1 MFKKIISYIKNLYT
15 PIPDYSSPHGILYKR
30 ILNSSYDRRFYE
42 KIMVPD
48 TLDGRFDLII
58 LHIFIIVK
66 IFKNST
72 EQNKNFTQK
81 LFDIFMLE
89 VESSY
94 REMGISDQSFSK
106 KMKVVIES
114 FYGRTK
120 MYDLNFDNKNEFI
133 NCLVRNIWPE
143 DASKEIFAGDLYDF
157 VIQKVNK
164 YSNKSIGEIL
174 ELSVDGF

>member
-1 MFKKIISYIKNLYT
+1 MFKKIISYIKNFFSSA
-15 PIPDYSSPHGILYKR
+15 PDYLSPHGILYKR
-30 ILNSSYDRRFYE
+30 ILNSSYEKRFYE
-42 KIMVPD
+42 KITVPD

-58 LHIFIIVK
+58 LHIFVIIK
-66 IFKNST
+66 IFKNSS
-72 EQNKNFTQK
+72 EQNQNFTQK

-120 MYDLNFDNKNEFI
+120 MYDLNFNNKDEFI
-133 NCLVRNIWPE
+133 NCLIRNIWSE
-143 DASKEIFAGDLYDF
+143 DISKKIFASELYNF

-164 YSNKSIGEIL
+164 YNNKSIGEIL

>member
-1 MFKKIISYIKNLYT
+1 MFKKIISYLKNFYN
-15 PIPDYSSPHGILYKR
+15 PAPDYVSPHGVLYKR
-30 ILNSSYDRRFYE
+30 ILKSSYERYFY
-42 KIMVPD
+42 KKLMVPD

-58 LHIFIIVK
+58 LHIFVILK
-66 IFKNST
+66 IYKNSS

-120 MYDLNFDNKNEFI
+120 MYDLNYENEHEFI
-133 NCLVRNIWPE
+133 NCLIRNIWSNDSSYTVSARE
-143 DASKEIFAGDLYDF
+143 LYEF
-157 VIQKVNK
+157 VILKVNK
-164 YSNKSIGEIL
+164 YKNKSINEVL
-174 ELSVDGF
+174 ELSSDGF

>member
-1 MFKKIISYIKNLYT
+1 MFKKIISYLKNLYN
-15 PIPDYSSPHGILYKR
+15 PVPDYSSPHGALYKR
-30 ILNSSYDRRFYE
+30 ILNSSYERHFYK

-58 LHIFIIVK
+58 LHIFVILKVY
-66 IFKNST
+66 KNSS

-120 MYDLNFDNKNEFI
+120 MYDLNYDNEHEFT
-133 NCLVRNIWPE
+133 NCLLRNIWSE
-143 DASKEIFAGDLYDF
+143 DVSKEIFAGELYDF
-157 VIQKVNK
+157 VIQKVKK
-164 YSNKSIGEIL
+164 YNNKSIDEIL

>member
-1 MFKKIISYIKNLYT
+1 MFKKIISYLKNFYN
-15 PIPDYSSPHGILYKR
+15 PVPDYLSPHGALYKR
-30 ILNSSYDRRFYE
+30 ILNSSYERHFYK

-58 LHIFIIVK
+58 LHIFVILKVY
-66 IFKNST
+66 KNSS

-120 MYDLNFDNKNEFI
+120 MYDLNYDNEHEFI
-133 NCLVRNIWPE
+133 NCLIRNIWSNDSSHTVSARE
-143 DASKEIFAGDLYDF
+143 LYEF
-157 VIQKVNK
+157 VILKVNK
-164 YSNKSIGEIL
+164 YKNKSINEVL
-174 ELSVDGF
+174 ELSSDGF

>member
-1 MFKKIISYIKNLYT
+1 MFKKIISYIKNFYS
-15 PIPDYSSPHGILYKR
+15 PNPDYSSPHGILYKR
-30 ILNSSYDRRFYE
+30 ILNSSYERRFYE

-58 LHIFIIVK
+58 LHIFIIIK
-66 IFKNST
+66 IFKNSS
-72 EQNKNFTQK
+72 EENKNFTQK

-143 DASKEIFAGDLYDF
+143 DAPKEIFASELYDF

>member
-1 MFKKIISYIKNLYT
+1 MFKKIISYLKNFYN
-15 PIPDYSSPHGILYKR
+15 PVPDYLSPHGALYKR
-30 ILNSSYDRRFYE
+30 ILNSSYERYFYK

-58 LHIFIIVK
+58 LHIFVILKVY
-66 IFKNST
+66 KNSS

-120 MYDLNFDNKNEFI
+120 MYDLNFNNKDEFI
-133 NCLVRNIWPE
+133 NCLIRNIWSE
-143 DASKEIFAGDLYDF
+143 DFSKEIFAGELYNF

-164 YSNKSIGEIL
+164 YNNKSIGEIL

>member
-1 MFKKIISYIKNLYT
+1 MFKKIISYLKNFYN
-15 PIPDYSSPHGILYKR
+15 PVPDYVSPHGVLYKR
-30 ILNSSYDRRFYE
+30 ILKSSYDRYFY
-42 KIMVPD
+42 KKLMVPD

-58 LHIFIIVK
+58 LHIFVILK
-66 IFKNST
+66 IYKNSS

-120 MYDLNFDNKNEFI
+120 IYDLNYENEHEFI
-133 NCLVRNIWPE
+133 NCLIRNIW
-143 DASKEIFAGDLYDF
+143 
-157 VIQKVNK
+157 
-164 YSNKSIGEIL
+164 SNESSYTG
-174 ELSVDGF
+174 SAR

>member
-1 MFKKIISYIKNLYT
+1 MFKKIISYLKNFYN
-15 PIPDYSSPHGILYKR
+15 PVPDYSSPHGALYKR
-30 ILNSSYDRRFYE
+30 ILNSSYERHFYK

-58 LHIFIIVK
+58 LHIFVILKVY
-66 IFKNST
+66 KNSS

-120 MYDLNFDNKNEFI
+120 MYDLNYDNEHEFI
-133 NCLVRNIWPE
+133 NCLLRNIWSN
-143 DASKEIFAGDLYDF
+143 DSSYKVSAGELYDF
-157 VIQKVNK
+157 VVLKVNK
-164 YSNKSIGEIL
+164 YKNKSINEVL
-174 ELSVDGF
+174 ELSSDGF

>member
-1 MFKKIISYIKNLYT
+1 MFKKIISYIKNLY
-15 PIPDYSSPHGILYKR
+15 ISSPDYSSPHGILYKR
-30 ILNSSYDRRFYE
+30 ILNSSYEKRFYE
-42 KIMVPD
+42 KITVPD

-58 LHIFIIVK
+58 LHIFVIIK
-66 IFKNST
+66 IFKNSS
-72 EQNKNFTQK
+72 EQNQNFTQK

-120 MYDLNFDNKNEFI
+120 MYDLNFKNKDEFI
-133 NCLVRNIWPE
+133 NCLVRNIWSE
-143 DASKEIFAGDLYDF
+143 DISKEVFAEELYDF
-157 VIQKVNK
+157 VVQKVNK
-164 YSNKSIGEIL
+164 YNNKSIGEIL
-174 ELSVDGF
+174 ELSLDGF

>member
-1 MFKKIISYIKNLYT
+1 MFKKIISYLKNFYN
-15 PIPDYSSPHGILYKR
+15 PVPDYVSPHGVLYKR
-30 ILNSSYDRRFYE
+30 ILKSSYDRYFY
-42 KIMVPD
+42 KKLMVPD

-58 LHIFIIVK
+58 LHIFVILK
-66 IFKNST
+66 IYKNSS

-120 MYDLNFDNKNEFI
+120 IYDLNYENEHDFI
-133 NCLVRNIWPE
+133 NCLIRNIWSNDSSYTVSDRE
-143 DASKEIFAGDLYDF
+143 LYEF
-157 VIQKVNK
+157 VILKVNK
-164 YSNKSIGEIL
+164 YKNKSINEVL
-174 ELSVDGF
+174 ELSSDGF

>member
-1 MFKKIISYIKNLYT
+1 MFKKIISYIKNLYS
-15 PIPDYSSPHGILYKR
+15 PIPDYSSPHGILYRR
-30 ILNSSYDRRFYE
+30 ILDSSYERHFYK
-42 KIMVPD
+42 KIMIPD

-58 LHIFIIVK
+58 LHIFIIIK
-66 IFKNST
+66 IFKNSNDH
-72 EQNKNFTQK
+72 NKNFTQK

-133 NCLVRNIWPE
+133 NCLVRNIWSE
-143 DASKEIFAGDLYDF
+143 DISKEIYAGELYDF
-157 VIQKVNK
+157 VTKKVNK
-164 YSNKSIGEIL
+164 YNNKSISEIL

>member
-1 MFKKIISYIKNLYT
+1 MFKKIISYMKNLYS
-15 PIPDYSSPHGILYKR
+15 PVPDYSSPHGILYKR
-30 ILNSSYDRRFYE
+30 ILNSSYKRSFYE

-58 LHIFIIVK
+58 LHIFIIIK
-66 IFKNST
+66 IFKNSS

-120 MYDLNFDNKNEFI
+120 MYDLNFDNKDEFI
-133 NCLVRNIWPE
+133 NCLIRNIWSE
-143 DASKEIFAGDLYDF
+143 DSSREIFAGELYNF

-164 YSNKSIGEIL
+164 YNNKSISEIL
-174 ELSVDGF
+174 ELSIDGF

>member
-1 MFKKIISYIKNLYT
+1 
-15 PIPDYSSPHGILYKR
+15 
-30 ILNSSYDRRFYE
+30 
-42 KIMVPD
+42 MVPD

-58 LHIFIIVK
+58 LHIFIIIK
-66 IFKNST
+66 IFKNSS

-81 LFDIFMLE
+81 LFDIFMIE

-133 NCLVRNIWPE
+133 NCLVRNIWSE
-143 DASKEIFAGDLYDF
+143 DVSNEIFAGELYDF
-157 VIQKVNK
+157 VIKKVNK
-164 YSNKSIGEIL
+164 YNNKSISEIL

>member
-1 MFKKIISYIKNLYT
+1 MFKKIISYLKNFYN
-15 PIPDYSSPHGILYKR
+15 PVPDYSSPHGALYKR
-30 ILNSSYDRRFYE
+30 ILNSSYERHFYK

-58 LHIFIIVK
+58 LHIFVILKVY
-66 IFKNST
+66 KNSS

-106 KMKVVIES
+106 KMKVVNES
-114 FYGRTK
+114 Y
-120 MYDLNFDNKNEFI
+120 
-133 NCLVRNIWPE
+133 
-143 DASKEIFAGDLYDF
+143 
-157 VIQKVNK
+157 
-164 YSNKSIGEIL
+164 
-174 ELSVDGF
+174 

>member
-1 MFKKIISYIKNLYT
+1 MFKKIISYIKNLYN
-15 PIPDYSSPHGILYKR
+15 PMPDYSSPHGILYKR
-30 ILNSSYDRRFYE
+30 ILKSSYERHFYE
-42 KIMVPD
+42 KIMIPD

-58 LHIFIIVK
+58 LHIFIIIK
-66 IFKNST
+66 IFKNSS

-81 LFDIFMLE
+81 LFDIFMIE

-120 MYDLNFDNKNEFI
+120 MYDLNFENKSEFL
-133 NCLVRNIWPE
+133 NCLVRNIWSE
-143 DASKEIFAGDLYDF
+143 DVSKEIFAEELYGF

-164 YSNKSIGEIL
+164 YNNKSIGEIL
-174 ELSVDGF
+174 ELSIDGF

>member
-1 MFKKIISYIKNLYT
+1 MFKKIISYIKNLY
-15 PIPDYSSPHGILYKR
+15 ISAPDYSSPHGILYKR
-30 ILNSSYDRRFYE
+30 ILNSSYEKRFYE
-42 KIMVPD
+42 KITVPD

-58 LHIFIIVK
+58 LHIFVIIK
-66 IFKNST
+66 IFKNSS
-72 EQNKNFTQK
+72 EQNQNFTQK

-120 MYDLNFDNKNEFI
+120 MYDLNFENKDEFI
-133 NCLVRNIWPE
+133 NCLVRNIWSE
-143 DASKEIFAGDLYDF
+143 DISKEVFAEELYDF
-157 VIQKVNK
+157 VVQKVNK
-164 YSNKSIGEIL
+164 YNNKSIGEIL
-174 ELSVDGF
+174 ELSIDGF

>member
-1 MFKKIISYIKNLYT
+1 M
-15 PIPDYSSPHGILYKR
+15 PDYSSPHGILYKR
-30 ILNSSYDRRFYE
+30 ILKSSYERHFYE
-42 KIMVPD
+42 KIMIPD

-58 LHIFIIVK
+58 LHIFIIIK
-66 IFKNST
+66 IFKNSS

-120 MYDLNFDNKNEFI
+120 MYDLNFENKSEFL
-133 NCLVRNIWPE
+133 NCLVRNIWSE
-143 DASKEIFAGDLYDF
+143 DVSKEIFAEELYGF

-164 YSNKSIGEIL
+164 YNNKSIGEIL
-174 ELSVDGF
+174 ELSIDGF